1 MAKKSRQFLPMIVQS
16 CDIHE
21 VEQLNPSSQNWLKG
35 KFEGHSFFR
44 SKTNC
49 FWFQFLTNQS
59 IAFRFLGITKNIL
72 ELDGPGMA
80 VTSNSYGP
88 IPISIL
94 SHEPKEQNWTFV
106 FAKAQVFQFLHLPWI
121 NQMISPCFRHGKPA
135 I

>member
-21 VEQLNPSSQNWLKG
+21 VEQLTPSSQNWLKG
-35 KFEGHSFFR
+35 KFEGHPHFFGVKPIV
-44 SKTNC
+44 SGFNFLQTNPLPSD
-49 FWFQFLTNQS
+49 FQGL
-59 IAFRFLGITKNIL
+59 TKNIL

-94 SHEPKEQNWTFV
+94 SHEPKEQNWKFV
-106 FAKAQVFQFLHLPWI
+106 FAKAQVFQFLHYP
-121 NQMISPCFRHGKPA
+121 G
-135 I
+135 